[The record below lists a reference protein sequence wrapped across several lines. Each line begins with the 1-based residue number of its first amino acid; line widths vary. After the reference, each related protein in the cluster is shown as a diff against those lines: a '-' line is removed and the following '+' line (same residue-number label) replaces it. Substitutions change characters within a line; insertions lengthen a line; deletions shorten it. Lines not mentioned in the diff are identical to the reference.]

1 MTDVLW
7 PLAAVV
13 IALLA
18 WDACKRYL
26 SGMRKGELDRLET
39 EIDKNL
45 QAANE
50 AAAIA
55 QNAVEAKEMV
65 RQLAAKVDR
74 LDGKLSADAASRSFE
89 GQRSQLPKVSFA
101 RRKDAG

>member
-18 WDACKRYL
+18 WDACRRYL
-26 SGMRKGELDRLET
+26 SGMRKEELDRLEA

-45 QAANE
+45 QVANE

-65 RQLAAKVDR
+65 RQLAVKVDR
-74 LDGKLSADAASRSFE
+74 LDGKMSADAASRSFE

-101 RRKDAG
+101 RRRDG